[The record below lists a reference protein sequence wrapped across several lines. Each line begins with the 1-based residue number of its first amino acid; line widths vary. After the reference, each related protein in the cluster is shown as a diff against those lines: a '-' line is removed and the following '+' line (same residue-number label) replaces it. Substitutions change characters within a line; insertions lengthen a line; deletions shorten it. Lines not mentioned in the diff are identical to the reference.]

1 MTLIL
6 SLQCLCTEF
15 DFLIKSSD
23 IINAE
28 EHAMSVVFVLQKTSL
43 VFMSA
48 LKYLEVEI

>member
-23 IINAE
+23 IIDAE
-28 EHAMSVVFVLQKTSL
+28 EHAMYVVYVLQKTSGFYVGAQ
-43 VFMSA
+43 VFGG
-48 LKYLEVEI
+48 